1 MSTKSMERVA
11 ASAPTRAPDSR
22 KRPAAPIR
30 AGRMGHV
37 YRPPMEAS
45 MNAASSTS
53 ATGSTDGRRRSA
65 RGRRFRVIALVLV
78 AVVPRVVVAV
88 PVEVNAI
95 EDSRNRARMTRLK
108 CLDCTLREAPARH
121 LGAYDEGHGM
131 HERREHDGV
140 GHRQDWWSIDDHP
153 VERTGRQLMQER
165 AHAIRRQQLRRV
177 RRRVARRND
186 EEVWI
191 AAALRDRAHPR

>member
-53 ATGSTDGRRRSA
+53 ATGSSDGKRRSA

-88 PVEVNAI
+88 TVEVNAI
-95 EDSRNRARMTRLK
+95 EDSRNRPRMARLQG
-108 CLDCTLREAPARH
+108 LDCTLSEAPPRH
-121 LGAYDEGHGM
+121 LGADDEGDRV
-131 HERREHDGV
+131 HERRKDDGV
-140 GHRQDWWSIDDHP
+140 GDGEHRWSIDDHP
-153 VERTGRQLMQER
+153 VERPRRQLVEKR
-165 AHAIRRQQLRRV
+165 AHAVGGEQL
-177 RRRVARRND
+177 
-186 EEVWI
+186 
-191 AAALRDRAHPR
+191 